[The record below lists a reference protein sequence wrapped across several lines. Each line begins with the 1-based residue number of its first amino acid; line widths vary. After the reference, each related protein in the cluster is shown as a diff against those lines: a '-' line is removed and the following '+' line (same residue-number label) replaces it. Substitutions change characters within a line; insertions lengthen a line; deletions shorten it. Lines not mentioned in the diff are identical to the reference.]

1 MNSNR
6 ELRRIAWEE
15 YIRKGTITNGII
27 RPEIVESWRDCL
39 TAGLDPYG
47 EPLSYDLNESEKKA
61 LLQENEL
68 LVRTARPFLEGLLKS
83 KKDLDMTVFITDRS
97 GFILD
102 AFGAGTV
109 WKACQEKKGIIGGS
123 FGEQRSGNCAPYMA
137 LRLDRPCLVLGEEH
151 YLQTSHMFDC
161 AASPVHDEFDRVIGC
176 LDITWN
182 AKKSVEQTHA
192 LGMIIAA
199 SRFIENQVCLLKDPQ
214 NAQVLTQYLSPAM
227 ETMPDGLIILNLK
240 NQITYMNRTAKRF
253 LNIDSNPLHKSS
265 LWTIDGNREVPGA
278 PVDQKPVRNYEIIV
292 DELAKQNHYMVTR
305 NVIMGQNFQEIGRLL
320 VIRERKEFQ
329 ERTKKA
335 VELNARYTFSDIW
348 GESDQIKETIALAK
362 RVTNTDANVV
372 ILGESGTG
380 KEMIAQSI
388 HNAGL
393 FASGPFLAINCAAIP
408 RDLVESELFGYEA
421 GSFTGALKA
430 GRPGQFELANG
441 GTLFLD
447 EVSDMPLDMQ
457 SKLLRVLEEKRI
469 QRLGGKRYI
478 PIQVRLI
485 AATNK
490 NLEEE
495 VEKGNFR
502 SDLFYRLN
510 VIEISI
516 PPLRER
522 GSDIELLIQ
531 KFIEEISQRL
541 KKGVAGIS
549 PEAMAYL
556 KNQSWTGNVRQLR
569 NWVER
574 AVSLTESSILTVADF
589 PRKAIS
595 GKSEQALQSRA
606 AVEEAAHPGTSLTE
620 VETEMIQTVLEEY
633 DGNISLAS
641 KKLGIS
647 RNTLY
652 RKMQR
657 YQINRTVP
665 VLAQ

>member
-1 MNSNR
+1 MNGNR

-27 RPEIVESWRDCL
+27 RPEIVESWRDCID
-39 TAGLDPYG
+39 AGLDPYG
-47 EPLSYDLNESEKKA
+47 DPLSYDLGDSEKRV

-83 KKDLDMTVFITDRS
+83 KKDLDVAVFITDRS

-102 AFGAGTV
+102 AFGAGSV
-109 WKACQEKKGIIGGS
+109 WQTCQEKKGIIGGS
-123 FGEQRSGNCAPYMA
+123 FGENRSGNCAPYMA

-151 YLQTSHMFDC
+151 YLRTSHIYDC
-161 AASPVHDEFDRVIGC
+161 AASPVHDEFDNVIGC
-176 LDITWN
+176 LDITWSS
-182 AKKSVEQTHA
+182 KKSVEQTYA

-199 SRFIENQVCLLKDPQ
+199 TKFIENQLLLLKDPK
-214 NAQVLTQYLSPAM
+214 NSQVLTQYLSPAM
-227 ETMPDGLIILNLK
+227 ETLPDGLIILNLR

-253 LNIDSNPLHKSS
+253 LKLESNPLYNSS
-265 LWTIDGNREVPGA
+265 LWTIEGKREVSDAPG
-278 PVDQKPVRNYEIIV
+278 DQKPVHNYEIIV
-292 DELAKQNHYMVTR
+292 DELAKQNNYLVTR
-305 NVIMGQNFQEIGRLL
+305 NIIMGQNFQEIGRLL

-329 ERTKKA
+329 ERARKA
-335 VELNARYTFSDIW
+335 VELNGRYTFADIW
-348 GESDQIKETIALAK
+348 GESNQIKETIALAK
-362 RVTNTDANVV
+362 RVAKTDSNVV
-372 ILGESGTG
+372 ISGESGTG

-393 FASGPFLAINCAAIP
+393 FASGPFVAINCAAIP
-408 RDLVESELFGYEA
+408 KDLVESELFGYEA
-421 GSFTGALKA
+421 GSFTGALKT
-430 GRPGQFELANG
+430 GRPGRFELANG

-478 PIQVRLI
+478 PIQVRII

-510 VIEISI
+510 VIEILI

-522 GSDIELLIQ
+522 EGDIELLIQ
-531 KFIEEISQRL
+531 KFIEEVSQRL
-541 KKGVAGIS
+541 KKEVTGVTSA
-549 PEAMAYL
+549 AMAYL
-556 KNQSWTGNVRQLR
+556 KDQPWSGNIRQLK
-569 NWVER
+569 NWMER
-574 AVSLTESSILTVADF
+574 AVSLTEASILTEEDF
-589 PRKAIS
+589 PRKKICGKLGRRLPSTIKAEETTHPTTNLTELEVDMIRSVLKEYS
-595 GKSEQALQSRA
+595 GN
-606 AVEEAAHPGTSLTE
+606 VSLT
-620 VETEMIQTVLEEY
+620 
-633 DGNISLAS
+633 S

-657 YQINRTVP
+657 YKIH
-665 VLAQ
+665 LDA